1 MIAGEPAHMSDNLA
15 EAWLD
20 RRQVQ
25 AMARIS
31 KSGLYKAIAEQR
43 APAPVKLGRRF
54 VRWRRSDVL
63 LWLRDPSTWTQRA
76 TREAAP

>member
-1 MIAGEPAHMSDNLA
+1 MSDELT

-54 VRWRRSDVL
+54 ARWRRSDVL
-63 LWLRDPSTWTQRA
+63 SWLRDPSSWSPGAAWR
-76 TREAAP
+76 AAP